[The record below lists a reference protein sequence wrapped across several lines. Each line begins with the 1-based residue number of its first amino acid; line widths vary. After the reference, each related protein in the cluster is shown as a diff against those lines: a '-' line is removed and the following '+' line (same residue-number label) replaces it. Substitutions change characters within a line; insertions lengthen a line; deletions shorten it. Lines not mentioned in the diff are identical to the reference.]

1 MSDSNSNTSLSGI
14 FIFIAVVFFILAAI
28 YLFFYYTTK
37 IGIFLWKSTKN
48 IWITSTWL
56 LLNYGY
62 FGVFWY
68 YNEYVNVMPDA
79 DRLIFF
85 GIEYYLALVVAHLAY
100 SIYYIHKNPEH
111 FYYECSLE
119 QTQPNRTPLLL
130 KLIGFGILT
139 KLGYDAGRK
148 IGKL

>member
-1 MSDSNSNTSLSGI
+1 MSENNGNLNFTGI
-14 FIFIAVVFFILAAI
+14 GIFIAVVFFILLAI

-37 IGIFLWKSTKN
+37 IGIFLWKVTN
-48 IWITSTWL
+48 NVWITSTWL

-68 YNEYVNVMPDA
+68 YNEYIMPDA

-85 GIEYYLALVVAHLAY
+85 GVEYYLIMVVMHLAY
-100 SIYYIHKNPEH
+100 SIYYVHKNPEY
-111 FYYECSLE
+111 FYYECAKE
-119 QTQPNRTPLLL
+119 QENPSKIPFLL
-130 KLIGFGILT
+130 KIVGFGIMT

-148 IGKL
+148 IGKSL